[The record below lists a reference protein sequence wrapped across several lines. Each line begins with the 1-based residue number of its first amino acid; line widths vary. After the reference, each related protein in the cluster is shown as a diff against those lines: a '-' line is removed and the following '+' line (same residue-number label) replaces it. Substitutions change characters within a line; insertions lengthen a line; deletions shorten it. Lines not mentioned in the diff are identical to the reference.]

1 MFAVIRS
8 GGRQYRVAANDVI
21 EIDRISGDV
30 GDQVD
35 FDQVLVLGGEG
46 GTTVGSPVVAGAS
59 VAGEVIEH
67 RRGAKVIAFKMRR
80 RKNSRRTR
88 GHRQHYTLVRITDIL
103 TDGKKAPKKAAKPKP
118 EAKPEP
124 KVAAE
129 PKAEPRR
136 KPEAKPKTE
145 AKPAKAEVKAKPAKA
160 EAKEKKPPKAPAKPA
175 EATPFKRPKGEPDD
189 LKKITGVGPVLEGK
203 LNAIGITRFD
213 QIAAF
218 TAKDLAK
225 VDELL
230 NFKGRAERD
239 DWVGQ
244 AKKLAKGG

>member
-21 EIDRISGDV
+21 EIDRVAGDV
-30 GDQVD
+30 GDQIA
-35 FDQVLVLGGEG
+35 FDQVLMLGGDG
-46 GTTVGSPVVAGAS
+46 APMLGSPTVDGAS
-59 VAGEVIEH
+59 VAGEVVEH
-67 RRGAKVIAFKMRR
+67 TRGDKVIAFKMRR

-103 TDGKKAPKKAAKPKP
+103 TDGKKAAPKKAAAKAKT
-118 EAKPEP
+118 EAKEPE
-124 KVAAE
+124 
-129 PKAEPRR
+129 KA
-136 KPEAKPKTE
+136 EAKPKAEAKAPGKTE
-145 AKPAKAEVKAKPAKA
+145 PKPAKAAAEKPAKAEGF
-160 EAKEKKPPKAPAKPA
+160 
-175 EATPFKRPKGEPDD
+175 TRPKGEPDD
-189 LKKITGVGPVLEGK
+189 LKKISGVGPVLEGK

-218 TAKDLAK
+218 KAADLAK

-244 AKKLAKGG
+244 AKALAKGDKA

>member
-21 EIDRISGDV
+21 EIDRIPGDV
-30 GDQVD
+30 GDQID
-35 FDQVLVLGGEG
+35 FDQVLVLGGES
-46 GTTVGSPVVAGAS
+46 GTTVGSPIVAGAS

-67 RRGAKVIAFKMRR
+67 RRGDKVIAFKMRR
-80 RKNSRRTR
+80 RKHSRRTR

-103 TDGKKAPKKAAKPKP
+103 TDGKKAPKATKPKA

-129 PKAEPRR
+129 TKADARPKAE
-136 KPEAKPKTE
+136 AKV
-145 AKPAKAEVKAKPAKA
+145 AKAETKAKPAKA
-160 EAKEKKPPKAPAKPA
+160 DAKEKKPAKAA
-175 EATPFKRPKGEPDD
+175 EKAAEPTPFKRPKGEPDD

-239 DWVGQ
+239 DWTGQ
-244 AKKLAKGG
+244 AKKLAKGD

>member
-8 GGRQYRVAANDVI
+8 GGRQYRVAADDVI

-30 GDQVD
+30 GDQID
-35 FDQVLVLGGEG
+35 FDQVLMLGGDG

-59 VAGEVIEH
+59 VAGEVVEH
-67 RRGAKVIAFKMRR
+67 TRGDKVIAFKMRR
-80 RKNSRRTR
+80 RKHSRRTR

-103 TDGKKAPKKAAKPKP
+103 TDGKKAAPKKAA
-118 EAKPEP
+118 AK
-124 KVAAE
+124 
-129 PKAEPRR
+129 PKAE
-136 KPEAKPKTE
+136 AKSKAAPAKD
-145 AKPAKAEVKAKPAKA
+145 AAKKPAKAETPAKA
-160 EAKEKKPPKAPAKPA
+160 EKKAADA
-175 EATPFKRPKGEPDD
+175 GSDVVGFKRPKGEPDD
-189 LKKITGVGPVLEGK
+189 LKKISGVGPVLEGK
-203 LNAIGITRFD
+203 LHDIGVTRFD

-225 VDELL
+225 IDELL

-244 AKKLAKGG
+244 ATELAKGDKA

>member
-21 EIDRISGDV
+21 EIDRIPGDV
-30 GDQVD
+30 GDQID

-59 VAGEVIEH
+59 VAGELIEH
-67 RRGAKVIAFKMRR
+67 RRGDKVIAFKMRR

-103 TDGKKAPKKAAKPKP
+103 TDGKKAPKKAARPKA

-129 PKAEPRR
+129 PKVEP
-136 KPEAKPKTE
+136 KPK
-145 AKPAKAEVKAKPAKA
+145 AEAKPAKA
-160 EAKEKKPPKAPAKPA
+160 EAKAKPSKA
-175 EATPFKRPKGEPDD
+175 EAKVKRPVRAAEKAAQTTPFTRPKGEPND

-218 TAKDLAK
+218 SAKDLAK

-230 NFKGRAERD
+230 NVKGRAERD

-244 AKKLAKGG
+244 AKKLAKGA